1 MKKSS
6 GRTHGLVES
15 ALSEAQGRNG
25 GWSLQM
31 DHKGR
36 WPVQDWFRGKAQEKD
51 REAVRFIRT
60 RSYE

>member
-15 ALSEAQGRNG
+15 ALSEAQGKNG

-31 DHKGR
+31 DHKGDGR
-36 WPVQDWFRGKAQEKD
+36 YRTDSGKKL
-51 REAVRFIRT
+51 RKKT
-60 RSYE
+60 MKP